1 MDASPPSPT
10 GSGSAPSSAEP
21 AGSAAPSDSK
31 DSKDSED
38 AIIAALAD
46 YHEGKLAS
54 ERRAEIEAKLANDP
68 AWQAIDAELRA
79 EPPPL
84 AKLGKVAAP
93 EDLGASVTEAIHR
106 RSGGRFFGK
115 RTLGDRLPTSI
126 LLVIAA
132 VLLGAMTLVW
142 CRSTTGSLSGPRGT
156 EAPRSTPTEPLAPR
170 P

>member
-1 MDASPPSPT
+1 MDASPPSSPGSAT
-10 GSGSAPSSAEP
+10 GSGSSPTDAGAPASAD
-21 AGSAAPSDSK
+21 A
-31 DSKDSED
+31 ED
-38 AIIAALAD
+38 AIIAALSD
-46 YHEGKLAS
+46 YHEGKLSA
-54 ERRAEIEAKLANDP
+54 ERRAEIEAKLADDA

-93 EDLGASVTEAIHR
+93 EDLGTAVTEAIHR

-115 RTLGDRLPTSI
+115 RSLGDRLPTSV

-132 VLLGAMTLVW
+132 LLLGAMTLVW

-156 EAPRSTPTEPLAPR
+156 EEPRPAPTEPLAPR